1 MSTADRFADAVCIE
15 IVNISKSFGA
25 TEVLKS
31 LSLTAFR
38 GEFVALLG
46 PSGCGKSTILRI
58 IAGIET
64 CDEGEI
70 VIEGQVANYLRPSAR
85 NVAMVFQSYAL
96 YPHLTVRENIAF
108 PLTTR
113 QGRGLDRA
121 TISVRVSQAAELV
134 DLSDKLEHLPSQL
147 SGGQR
152 QRVALARSIVRHPVA
167 FLMDE
172 PLSNLDALLRH
183 EMRRSLIDLHR
194 RVGRTTLYVTHDQ
207 FEAMTMA
214 DRIVVM
220 DHGRIQQV
228 GSPHEVFEQ
237 PANRFVAGFIGLP
250 SMNMLE
256 GRIESGRFVSRQ
268 GLRIPLAAG
277 AFSAD
282 EGEPVA
288 LGLRPTDLSIGPVR
302 EGEAAIVGQAS
313 RIEYG
318 GTDIF
323 VDLTLS
329 GSDGVRMRVATEN
342 AIRTGEKIE
351 ARIRLRALHLFAADG
366 RSLRVPTGG

>member
-1 MSTADRFADAVCIE
+1 MAAGPDDNPCIE
-15 IVNISKSFGA
+15 LSHVSKSFGA
-25 TEVLKS
+25 TEVLKDLS
-31 LSLTAFR
+31 LSAFR

-58 IAGIET
+58 IAGIED
-64 CDEGEI
+64 CDAGEI
-70 VIEGQVANYLRPSAR
+70 VIDGRVANYARPSER

-96 YPHLTVRENIAF
+96 YPHMTVGKNIAF
-108 PLTTR
+108 PLTTSR
-113 QGRGLDRA
+113 GGGLDRA
-121 TISVRVSQAAELV
+121 AIAARVFEAAKLV
-134 DLSDKLEHLPSQL
+134 DLSDKLDRLPSQL

-183 EMRRSLIDLHR
+183 EMRQSLIDLHR

-214 DRIVVM
+214 DRVVVM

-228 GSPHEVFEQ
+228 GSPRDVFER

-250 SMNMLE
+250 SMNMLA
-256 GRIESGRFVSRQ
+256 GRIAGGRFVSSH
-268 GLRIPLAAG
+268 GFAIDAPPPAAKV
-277 AFSAD
+277 A
-282 EGEPVA
+282 EGEPVT
-288 LGLRPTDLSIGPVR
+288 LGLRPTDLTIGPAR
-302 EGEAAIVGQAS
+302 EGEASLAGEAS

-318 GTDIF
+318 GADIYI
-323 VDLTLS
+323 DLEL
-329 GSDGVRMRVATEN
+329 DGRERLRIRAAPEAAVALGG
-342 AIRTGEKIE
+342 RIE
-351 ARIRLRALHLFAADG
+351 ARIATKALHLFAADG
-366 RSLRVPTGG
+366 RSLKA

>member
-1 MSTADRFADAVCIE
+1 MAGRSLETPCIE
-15 IVNISKSFGA
+15 LANVSKSFGA
-25 TEVLKS
+25 TRVLRD
-31 LSLTAFR
+31 LSLQALR

-58 IAGIET
+58 IAGIEA

-70 VIEGQVANYLRPSAR
+70 AIDGQVVNYLRPSAR

-96 YPHLTVRENIAF
+96 YPHMTVGENIAF
-108 PLTTR
+108 PLTTSH
-113 QGRGLDRA
+113 GRGADRA
-121 TISVRVSQAAELV
+121 TVAVRVAEAAQLV
-134 DLSDKLEHLPSQL
+134 DLTDKLERLPSQL

-183 EMRRSLIDLHR
+183 EMRHSLIDLHR

-220 DHGRIQQV
+220 NHGRIQQV
-228 GSPHEVFEQ
+228 GSPREVFER
-237 PANRFVAGFIGLP
+237 PANRFVAGFVGSP
-250 SMNMLE
+250 AMNMLS
-256 GRIESGRFVSRQ
+256 GRIERGRFVSAHRFSID
-268 GLRIPLAAG
+268 LPVSAFRI
-277 AFSAD
+277 D
-282 EGEPVA
+282 EGASVS
-288 LGLRPTDLSIGPVR
+288 LGLRPTDLSIGPLR
-302 EGEAAIVGQAS
+302 EAEAAVIGRVA

-318 GTDIF
+318 GADIF
-323 VDLTLS
+323 VDLALAGPERVRLRASTEATLA
-329 GSDGVRMRVATEN
+329 DGERV
-342 AIRTGEKIE
+342 E
-351 ARIRLRALHLFAADG
+351 ARIPLRALHLFAADG
-366 RSLRVPTGG
+366 RSLRMRTGEAA